1 MHLTKVFFVFLV
13 FVSFNAKANEAIKCG
28 YYYTYDD
35 TWTDPNAITTIEGTG
50 YYPQATINFLIGATV
65 KF

>member
-1 MHLTKVFFVFLV
+1 MDIIIPMMIHGQIPT
-13 FVSFNAKANEAIKCG
+13 
-28 YYYTYDD
+28 
-35 TWTDPNAITTIEGTG
+35 AITTIEGTG